1 MKHVK
6 VQNQSIYLVI
16 KNISSLSLMCF
27 FSNYLNSIKFT
38 LNTKFIFS
46 VKMHNSTDP
55 PLCFA
60 GEESLLMHAIS
71 ESNFDIANQLLQ
83 QNQDVNYKC
92 KHGMNAMLVAIQ
104 MEDEKCVEML
114 VNKKAHLDEICT
126 VKIDIETEMDMTPL
140 ILACALNSVSI
151 AKSLIKGGANVD
163 KKLHNGINALMVAT
177 DNNNTD
183 CVNLLLEHNASPNN
197 ETGSKSPLMFA
208 AINKN
213 AECMKNLLKHDSK
226 LNTQD
231 QCGNTA
237 LMFSARALNVQCLQ
251 LLIDAGAEL
260 NITDTDGFH
269 ALLIAQCC
277 QNNNACTSLLIRA
290 GSSVNMTNQYNE
302 TPLSYAIDAD
312 NEVIFDH
319 LIQYGADVNQ
329 CYADGYTPMWCVMN
343 SYEQIHEPE
352 SYLRKLL
359 INGADPN
366 IGRYPPLTLA
376 AQYSHISC
384 IEILLKGGANVNAVD
399 PEFGT
404 TLSIAGYMGSTTMI
418 RMAWN
423 YQAKINI
430 TSKEPD
436 IKPRICDDEALTMLF
451 AMGQKWS
458 FFESDD
464 SDIPNQITESRNDKS
479 LKNICRKAIRSYI
492 IKSARHID
500 LFREIPLLQLP
511 NLINSYLLYN
521 IKM

>member
-1 MKHVK
+1 
-6 VQNQSIYLVI
+6 
-16 KNISSLSLMCF
+16 
-27 FSNYLNSIKFT
+27 
-38 LNTKFIFS
+38 
-46 VKMHNSTDP
+46 MHHSTDHT
-55 PLCFA
+55 LCFA

-71 ESNFDIANQLLQ
+71 ESNFDVTKLLLQ
-83 QNQDVNYKC
+83 QTQDINYKC

-114 VNKKAHLDEICT
+114 VKKDVHLDEVCT
-126 VKIDIETEMDMTPL
+126 VTIDATTEMDMTPL
-140 ILACALNSVSI
+140 ILACTLNSVSI
-151 AKSLIKGGANVD
+151 TELLINAGANVD
-163 KKLHNGINALMVAT
+163 KKLENGTNALIVAA

-183 CVNLLLEHNASPNN
+183 CVKLLLKYGASPDT
-197 ETGSKSPLMFA
+197 ETGSKSPLMFT
-208 AINKN
+208 AINEN
-213 AECMKNLLKHDSK
+213 AQCMRNLLEHGSK

-231 QCGNTA
+231 QNGNTA
-237 LMFSARALNVQCLQ
+237 LMFAAIAHDVQCLQ
-251 LLIDAGAEL
+251 LLIDARADL
-260 NITDTDGFH
+260 DIKDNDGFH
-269 ALLIAQCC
+269 ALLIAQCY

-302 TPLSYAIDAD
+302 TPLTCAIDAD
-312 NEVIFDH
+312 NEVIFEH

-329 CYADGYTPMWCVMN
+329 CHADEYTPLWCVIN
-343 SYEQIHEPE
+343 SYEQIQQPE

-359 INGADPN
+359 TNGADPN
-366 IGRYPPLTLA
+366 IGQYPPLTLA
-376 AQYSHISC
+376 AQYSYISC
-384 IEILLKGGANVNAVD
+384 MQILLEGGANINVVD

-404 TLSIAGYMGSTTMI
+404 TLSIAGYMGSTIMI

-430 TSKEPD
+430 SPNEPD

-458 FFESDD
+458 FFESGDPD
-464 SDIPNQITESRNDKS
+464 NPNYLTESRNEKS
-479 LKNICRKAIRSYI
+479 LKNSCRKAIRSYI

-511 NLINSYLLYN
+511 GLINSYLLYD